1 VGSELKYVT
10 FDTDLGWVSILAS
23 NNGLLKATLPQRSSQ
38 EALDL
43 LGTEAREAVWSPNG
57 FADLTERLR
66 GYFLGKRVAFPDKL
80 DLAKATPFQRLVWE
94 KTRLIPYAETRTYLW
109 VAKQV
114 GNSLA
119 VRAVG
124 QALGS
129 NPLAIIVPCH
139 RVIAS
144 DGRLGGFDGGIEM
157 KRYLLWLE
165 MKTSL
170 T

>member
-1 VGSELKYVT
+1 
-10 FDTDLGWVSILAS
+10 
-23 NNGLLKATLPQRSSQ
+23 
-38 EALDL
+38 
-43 LGTEAREAVWSPNG
+43 
-57 FADLTERLR
+57 
-66 GYFLGKRVAFPDKL
+66 
-80 DLAKATPFQRLVWE
+80 
-94 KTRLIPYAETRTYLW
+94 

>member
-57 FADLTERLR
+57 FADLTERLQ

-80 DLAKATPFQRLVWE
+80 DLAKATPFSAWFGRKPDSSLMPRRGPIYGWQSKSV
-94 KTRLIPYAETRTYLW
+94 TRLRFER
-109 VAKQV
+109 
-114 GNSLA
+114 
-119 VRAVG
+119 
-124 QALGS
+124 
-129 NPLAIIVPCH
+129 
-139 RVIAS
+139 
-144 DGRLGGFDGGIEM
+144 
-157 KRYLLWLE
+157 
-165 MKTSL
+165 
-170 T
+170 